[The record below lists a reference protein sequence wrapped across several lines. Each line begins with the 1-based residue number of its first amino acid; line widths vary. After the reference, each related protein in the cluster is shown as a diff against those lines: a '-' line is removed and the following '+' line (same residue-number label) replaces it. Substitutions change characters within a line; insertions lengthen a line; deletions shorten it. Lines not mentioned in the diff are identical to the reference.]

1 MTIKT
6 EIVPDIPEGFI
17 EAVGRGEFATRNGP
31 FFEKETDEG
40 IIRAFRPDHRHLN
53 GLGYVHGGMLM
64 SFTDSALARTV
75 FYGSRK
81 RGVTLKM
88 NSEFLMPARPGDW
101 VEAHCELVRE
111 TRSLAFVR
119 GELRVKK
126 RAIFKADAIFHFLRE
141 KEGQ

>member
-1 MTIKT
+1 MTTKT
-6 EIVPDIPEGFI
+6 DTAPNIPEGFI

-31 FFEKETDEG
+31 FYEKETDTR

-64 SFTDSALARTV
+64 SFADSALARAV

-88 NSEFLMPARPGDW
+88 NSEFLMPARAGEW

-119 GELRVKK
+119 GELKVKNK
-126 RAIFKADAIFHFLRE
+126 AIFKADAIFHFLRE

>member
-1 MTIKT
+1 MTLKSET
-6 EIVPDIPEGFI
+6 AFEIPDGFT

-31 FFEKETDEG
+31 FYEKEEG
-40 IIRAFRPDHRHLN
+40 GQIIRAFRPDNRHLN

-64 SFTDSALARTV
+64 SFADSALARTV
-75 FYGSRK
+75 FHGSRK

-88 NSEFLMPARPGDW
+88 NSEFLMPARPGEW

-119 GELRVKK
+119 GELKVKN

-141 KEGQ
+141 KEG